1 MLSANNDL
9 CNDVKVNMCAFHI
22 NVSEA
27 RHHLH
32 AKVFTRQIK
41 KNLPRPLNANVN
53 VETLYLT
60 TLTDVDITVQCT
72 HKKNLTHMSI
82 NLQ

>member
-1 MLSANNDL
+1 
-9 CNDVKVNMCAFHI
+9 MCAFHI

-41 KNLPRPLNANVN
+41 KNLPPLNANVN
-53 VETLYLT
+53 VQTLYLT
-60 TLTDVDITVQCT
+60 TLADDDITVQCT
-72 HKKNLTHMSI
+72 YKNT
-82 NLQ
+82 